1 MTRRGTVAAFFD
13 VDRTLV
19 GPPSMERMFTS
30 FLIRRGYLK
39 PGDMMRYLAHL
50 ARNWSDFSAD
60 LMRTNKQHFRDKDP
74 ADLEALAR
82 QCFES
87 DIKPAISPLGRQ
99 AVADHLGQG
108 HMVVL
113 LTGSLL
119 PLAELLKQELRAHLA
134 LAATLAVDNG
144 FLNGDLA
151 NTRPYGEEKAR
162 LAMQV
167 AAEYDIDLANSYA
180 YGDHHTDQDILALV
194 GNPVAVNPTITLRRI
209 ANDQGWPV
217 VSF

>member
-1 MTRRGTVAAFFD
+1 
-13 VDRTLV
+13 
-19 GPPSMERMFTS
+19 MERMFTS

-60 LMRTNKQHFRDKDP
+60 LMRSNKKHFRDKDP
-74 ADLEALAR
+74 EDLAELAR
-82 QCFES
+82 ECFES
-87 DIKPAISPLGRQ
+87 DIKPAISTLGRQ
-99 AVADHLGQG
+99 AVADHIRQG

-119 PLAELLKQELRAHLA
+119 PLAELLKKELRAHLA
-134 LAATLAVDNG
+134 LAATLAEEHG
-144 FLNGDLA
+144 FLSGDLA
-151 NTRPYGEEKAR
+151 NTRPYGQEKAR
-162 LAMQV
+162 LALQT
-167 AAEYDIDLANSYA
+167 ASEYDIDLTNSYA

-194 GNPVAVNPTITLRRI
+194 GYPVAVNPTITLRRI
-209 ANDQGWPV
+209 AQDQGWPV